1 MEGEL
6 VEELPIEEVVI
17 EEKRGWLKPTLDET
31 YIILLKND
39 PNPSV
44 YVVSEINEGDNIK
57 QGDKF
62 GMIRFGSRV
71 DLYFNNYEVMIK
83 TKQKTI
89 AGETIIARK
98 K

>member
-6 VEELPIEEVVI
+6 VEELPIEELPIEEVVI

-44 YVVSEINEGDNIK
+44 YVVSEINEGDNVVIMK
-57 QGDKF
+57 HKKD
-62 GMIRFGSRV
+62 
-71 DLYFNNYEVMIK
+71 DLLLELDD
-83 TKQKTI
+83 
-89 AGETIIARK
+89 ETIVLQSS
-98 K
+98 